1 MVLLNITSDFTVVL
15 TDSFV
20 AHFVKWTHFDTY
32 SSYYGTP
39 DIIVAIKS
47 GKMG

>member
-1 MVLLNITSDFTVVL
+1 MVLLNTTSDFTVVL
-15 TDSFV
+15 TDSFIV
-20 AHFVKWTHFDTY
+20 HFVKWTHFDIY
-32 SSYYGTP
+32 SSYGTP